1 MRHITRYE
9 SAYSQVPISAL
20 SSMTLHYN
28 DWFQLEDSFHTPDRT
43 SYSSRKDSPPPKKRL
58 KTYRA
63 SQTHT
68 QTKATLVMS
77 PLRNLSTPDDGHL
90 THTVK
95 HQKPEVMRYSQTGRC
110 SVAQGFL
117 LDSSSR

>member
-9 SAYSQVPISAL
+9 SAYSQVPITAL
-20 SSMTLHYN
+20 STVTLHYN

-43 SYSSRKDSPPPKKRL
+43 SYSSRKDPPQKRL

-63 SQTHT
+63 SHKHTHT
-68 QTKATLVMS
+68 QTKAPLVMS

-90 THTVK
+90 THTQLNIRN
-95 HQKPEVMRYSQTGRC
+95 QK
-110 SVAQGFL
+110 
-117 LDSSSR
+117 